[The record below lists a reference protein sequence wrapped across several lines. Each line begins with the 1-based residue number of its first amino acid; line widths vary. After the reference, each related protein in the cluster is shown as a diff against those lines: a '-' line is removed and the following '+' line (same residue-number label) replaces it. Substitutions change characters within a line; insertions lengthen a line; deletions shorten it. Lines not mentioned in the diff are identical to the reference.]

1 MGHVLRD
8 LPGSLSPQC
17 TCIVVLCSNP
27 GRPRACRGAVDSTPF
42 INDRLKKKC
51 QGNCLTVSRKV
62 WGCLHERKGER

>member
-17 TCIVVLCSNP
+17 TCIVVLCPNP

-42 INDRLKKKC
+42 INDRLKK
-51 QGNCLTVSRKV
+51 NAREIVLPCLGRSGGVPSRK
-62 WGCLHERKGER
+62 ER